1 VAPFRT
7 GVPIVVSAP
16 SGGGKTTLCHAL
28 MARRPGVEFSVS
40 HTTRK
45 PRPGEQEAVDYCFV
59 DDTAFE
65 RLVADG
71 AFLEWAWVHG
81 HRYGTTRA
89 QAETRLAR
97 GIDVL
102 FDIDLQGGRQIADR
116 LPNAVLV
123 FILPPDLATLE
134 KRLRERR
141 SDARDEIARRLA
153 AARIEIEQAAFYTH
167 WIVNDELERAVTELE
182 AVLISERLRN
192 CDKQTLVRTILDGG
206 RL

>member
-1 VAPFRT
+1 MAPFRT

-45 PRPGEQEAVDYCFV
+45 ARPGERHGVDYFFV
-59 DDTAFE
+59 EDAEFE
-65 RLVADG
+65 KLVAEG

-89 QAETRLAR
+89 QADARLAR

-123 FILPPDLATLE
+123 FILPPDLTTLE
-134 KRLRERR
+134 QRLRDRR
-141 SDARDEIARRLA
+141 SDDGDEIARRLA
-153 AARIEIEQAAFYTH
+153 AARVEIEQAAFYTH
-167 WIVNDELERAVTELE
+167 WIVNDELERAVGELE